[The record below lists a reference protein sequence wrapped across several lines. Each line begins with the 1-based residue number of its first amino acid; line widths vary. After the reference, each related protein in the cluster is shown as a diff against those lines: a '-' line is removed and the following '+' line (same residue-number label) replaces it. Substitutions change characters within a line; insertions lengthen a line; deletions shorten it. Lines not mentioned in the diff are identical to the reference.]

1 MKIGI
6 NLLFLLPKIV
16 GGTETYAVSLLEAL
30 GRADRENEY
39 AIFVNKEA
47 AQWHVPEQPN
57 FHKVVCPI
65 HAKSRLLRY
74 AWEQLILPLQA
85 KRCGIDVMHSLG
97 YVQPLRLPCK
107 SVVTIHD
114 MNFRNLGHAMSP
126 AKRVALR
133 YFVSRSARRADHIL
147 TVSEFS
153 KSQIV
158 DVLGVPPK
166 KVTVTY
172 NAPKTRGSS
181 VASLEELTTHCGVR
195 PPYVMGLS
203 GLSPHKNMST
213 LIRAFSDL
221 RERGFPDLQLVLVG
235 HRPPGDQSTAGWMGS
250 CGDSSGIV
258 FTGYVADPVLASLYT
273 HAALFVFPSLY
284 EGFGIPVLEA
294 FSCGVPVVCSNA
306 AALPEVA
313 GDAALL
319 FEPRDARAL
328 ADVMARV
335 LTDGDL
341 AGDLRERGR
350 RRVELFSW
358 AITAR
363 KTLEIYDGLADRS
376 S

>member
-133 YFVSRSARRADHIL
+133 YFVSRSA
-147 TVSEFS
+147 